1 MKITRLAAMAK
12 EHKSVTLI
20 NTTDDQQII
29 RQHVMIGNAVY
40 PMDGFPVLDGDE
52 LLAVLDVPLEKRKEY
67 YVYIR
72 TMDEWDG
79 MQLLTADTH
88 HTDREARLMEC
99 VICTPWS
106 TVMAAYTQNGVAFLE
121 AEGRKV
127 IDKEKDVSWWS
138 RTMKSGATA
147 LIAKKGMQQIAAF
160 MPCGNWMSD
169 SICEDLWHIAQ
180 AARSSMEKV
189 KQAENN
195 GDQLH
200 V

>member
-20 NTTDDQQII
+20 NTQEEGQTI
-29 RQHVMIGNAVY
+29 RQHVMIGDAVY
-40 PMDGFPVLDGDE
+40 PLDGFPVLDGDE

-67 YVYIR
+67 YVIIG
-72 TMDEWDG
+72 TMEDWEG
-79 MQLLTADTH
+79 MQLLTADAH
-88 HTDREARLMEC
+88 HTDREASMMEC
-99 VICTPWS
+99 VVCTPWS
-106 TVMAAYTQNGVAFLE
+106 TVMAAYTQSGVVFLK

-169 SICEDLWHIAQ
+169 GICEELWHIAQ
-180 AARSSMEKV
+180 AARSSMEKI
-189 KQAENN
+189 KQRESN
-195 GDQLH
+195 GGQLH
-200 V
+200 M